1 MVDPEIRQMSIAD
14 VPSALTLCRQ
24 AGWNQTN
31 ADWQRI
37 LAYEPEGCFVAVLDE
52 QIVGTVTSTCYSTD
66 LAWIGMM
73 LVDDS
78 HRRRGIA
85 TQLMTTCLQS
95 LRSRGI
101 GCIKLDATPLGE
113 PVYQLLGF
121 QREWTFHRWSLR
133 FTDNLRGNVSQPA
146 SIGLEPG
153 VTARIDPNLDHM
165 AFGVDRTN
173 WLDQLQRDSKTIA
186 SPNGFGMMRV
196 GQLADYLGPIVA
208 KRPTDAE
215 QIIRALL
222 QERQTDIFW
231 DIPGPNQTAAQ
242 LAESLGFQPVRDL
255 TRMWLGEEIPRCD
268 LTLQYALADPGT
280 G

>member
-1 MVDPEIRQMSIAD
+1 MSIAD

-133 FTDNLRGNVSQPA
+133 FTDNLHGNVSQPA